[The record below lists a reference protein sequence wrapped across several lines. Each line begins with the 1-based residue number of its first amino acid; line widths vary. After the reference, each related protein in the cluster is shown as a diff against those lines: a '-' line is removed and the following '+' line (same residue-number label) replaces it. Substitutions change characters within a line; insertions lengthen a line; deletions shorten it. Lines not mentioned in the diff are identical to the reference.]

1 MDKQGIRDYLQTRA
15 GNDVAFGDGDS
26 LLAAQILDSLA
37 MAQLIVFLESTYHVE
52 FDTEELTPDN
62 LDSIDAIAAFLERKG
77 VPASL

>member
-1 MDKQGIRDYLQTRA
+1 MTRKRYLRELAAAWSMDRGETY
-15 GNDVAFGDGDS
+15 DS

-62 LDSIDAIAAFLERKG
+62 LDSVDAIAAFLERKG